1 MSTRNKES
9 EVDKRMKVL
18 KVKLNEDVIS
28 RRKQNDKNY
37 KKKKRRKKTSI
48 KRDPI

>member
-1 MSTRNKES
+1 
-9 EVDKRMKVL
+9 MKVL
-18 KVKLNEDVIS
+18 KKVKLNEDVIS

-48 KRDPI
+48 KRDQILNLKFKLSLWGY